1 MNRIC
6 LAFLPWLVLAF
17 LLRAAQAAESPLR
30 LETATLW
37 GTEEDDDIQ
46 GVAAASDGSIYIVGN
61 TGKPVAS
68 LPGGT
73 KPVTL
78 GKPAAGPRCGC
89 GFVARLSPD
98 AKKILDYVQFAPGV
112 AMLTTVEVNGQGAY
126 VGGYASEALE
136 PLLKDQPG
144 LIREYPLANEV
155 ELIRE
160 GKIAE
165 ANGIPD
171 GKDPLADRPGLGRYG
186 APCVLRFDPRLES
199 LRCGTYL
206 EGWQQVWDKV
216 RVITTKPKLRHWPRE
231 FFWQPT
237 GLGLLAS
244 GDLVVCHDGGY
255 FRLITGKERQEAKGD
270 KEVLR
275 RLGFYDCCDWLS
287 RLSPDLS
294 RRTWKQPIYTPAV
307 GREAVQQIKSGWP
320 YAHYSS
326 PRTTRMRLDCREN
339 IYLCGWSASAT
350 AKEPYWSPYLW
361 KLSSK
366 DGNLLWKAYEHDPMS
381 GKDNRLDGDVADT
394 AVTTLALDGNGN
406 VLSGLLSDGGDTVM
420 GWSPAGELHK
430 RFEKEIK
437 GASYGGGLVHLWGMI
452 HRVDAGT
459 RQGLGGVRLG
469 RTAWAAD
476 LASLPGNHV
485 LAVGR
490 CNGRFDW
497 TPNAWQQGDPD
508 DNPLAFLRLYGPD
521 FELLLSTA
529 LRGVVPF
536 ELRPIGH
543 DRYAL
548 VGRADRDTAPVRDAL
563 YPKPLGK
570 SDGYLMI
577 LQWKE

>member
-1 MNRIC
+1 MNRAYIVSG
-6 LAFLPWLVLAF
+6 VLLGILF
-17 LLRAAQAAESPLR
+17 VPCGLQAAEAPLKLEIATR
-30 LETATLW
+30 L
-37 GTEEDDDIQ
+37 GTEEDDDIE
-46 GVAAASDGSIYIVGN
+46 GVAAAADGSIYLAGN
-61 TGKPVAS
+61 TGKPVSS
-68 LPGGT
+68 LPVGA

-78 GKPAAGPRCGC
+78 GEPAKEPKCGC

-98 AKKILDYVQFAPGV
+98 AKSILDYVQFAPGV
-112 AMLTTVEVNGQGAY
+112 ALLTTVEVHNQGVYA
-126 VGGYASEALE
+126 GGYASAALE
-136 PLLKDQPG
+136 PLVKDLPG
-144 LIREYPLANEV
+144 LMRQYPLVREV
-155 ELIRE
+155 ELIRA

-186 APCVLRFDPRLES
+186 APCVLRFSRDLQS
-199 LRCGTYL
+199 LQCGTYL

-216 RVITTKPKLRHWPRE
+216 RVITTKPKFRNWPRE

-237 GLGLLAS
+237 SLGLLSS

-255 FRLITGKERQEAKGD
+255 FRLITDKERQEAKGD

-294 RRTWKQPIYTPAV
+294 HRTWKQPIYTPAV
-307 GREAVQQIKSGWP
+307 NLEAVERIKPGWP

-326 PRTTRMRLDCREN
+326 PRTTRMRLDAREN
-339 IYLCGWSASAT
+339 IYLSGWSATAT

-361 KLSSK
+361 KMSSG
-366 DGNLLWKAYEHDPMS
+366 DGGLLWKAYEHDPMS
-381 GKDNRLDGDVADT
+381 GRDNRLDGDVADT

-406 VLSGLLSDGGDTVM
+406 VLSGLLSDGGNTVM

-437 GASYGGGLVHLWGMI
+437 GGWYGGGLVHWWGMI
-452 HRVDAGT
+452 HRVDADS
-459 RQGLGGVRLG
+459 REGLGGARLG
-469 RTAWAAD
+469 RTAWAVD
-476 LASLPGNHV
+476 LAALPGNHV
-485 LAVGR
+485 LAAGR

-497 TPNAWQQGDPD
+497 TPNAWQQGDTD
-508 DNPLAFLRLYGPD
+508 ENPTAFLRLYSPTFD
-521 FELLLSTA
+521 LLLSTA
-529 LRGVVPF
+529 IRGVVPF
-536 ELRPIGH
+536 ELRAIGH
-543 DRYAL
+543 ERYAL
-548 VGRADRDTAPVRDAL
+548 VGRADRDTAPVQDAL
-563 YPKPLGK
+563 CPKPLGK